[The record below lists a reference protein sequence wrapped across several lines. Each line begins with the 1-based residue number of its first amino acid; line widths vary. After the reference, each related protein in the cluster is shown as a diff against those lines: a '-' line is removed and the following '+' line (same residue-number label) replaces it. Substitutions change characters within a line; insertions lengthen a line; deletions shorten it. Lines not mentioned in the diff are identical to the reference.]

1 MSRRSVLVF
10 CVCGMLFLAGCDTS
24 SMKDALQLTVG
35 GEPATG
41 AIQAEDIQWYK
52 AKLDASKRYAFI
64 FKTDQA
70 RVDVGVIFSVYLVE
84 EDVQTLMWQR
94 HYCPDEFVQL
104 TNENAGCCD
113 DSYVPYTTNE
123 NSDTYGSYSGCSPCS
138 KQLAVD
144 DFLAPKTGEYYIS
157 IEGYVNTEGKDQ
169 ANSYA
174 YTDTLVY
181 SVAVKYADT
190 PFNPQGADLPVN
202 PQAAAVP
209 YVTNLI
215 EVYETVYHRVSLQQY
230 KMYQVQSRRSD
241 IVTGPVWLDQYGNEL
256 SSEMYFVA
264 PYTGTFLIKMVGP
277 GGTFGYAE
285 YGLRVQQDDHKLPP
299 TKVSIGS
306 TVQGY
311 LGEADTDFFIV
322 TVPEKPSTQPLPDKY
337 RVTITPADK
346 FVLSGLT
353 PEVGPDGIVPGSYII
368 QQEFYGFEQAFSPVT
383 QPSYAWLNNE
393 PDGAGAYTIS
403 IAVIPAS

>member
-1 MSRRSVLVF
+1 MFRSSLMVF
-10 CVCGMLFLAGCDTS
+10 CVCGILFLGGCDSS
-24 SMKDALQLTVG
+24 SMKDAFQLTVG
-35 GEPATG
+35 GEPAMG

-52 AKLDASKRYAFI
+52 ATLDASKLYAFI

-104 TNENAGCCD
+104 TNENEGCCD
-113 DSYVPYTTNE
+113 GESGEYYGP
-123 NSDTYGSYSGCSPCS
+123 DTCD

-157 IEGYVNTEGKDQ
+157 VEGYVNTEGKDQ

-202 PQAAAVP
+202 PQGAAVP
-209 YVTNLI
+209 YETKII
-215 EVYETVYHRVSLQQY
+215 EVYETVYHEVALQQH
-230 KMYQVQSRRSD
+230 KLYQVQKRRSD
-241 IVTGPVWLDQYGNEL
+241 IVSGPVWMDQYGNAL
-256 SSEMYFVA
+256 SSEMYFTA
-264 PYTGTFLIKMVGP
+264 PYTGTFLIQMVGP

-285 YGLRVQQDDHKLPP
+285 YGLRVQQDDHILPG
-299 TKVSIGS
+299 TEVAVGG
-306 TVQGY
+306 TVKGY
-311 LGEADTDFFIV
+311 LGEGDADMFYVKIPAKPVDQV
-322 TVPEKPSTQPLPDKY
+322 TPNRY
-337 RVTITPADK
+337 RVTISDPKK
-346 FVLSGLT
+346 FFLTGLIH
-353 PEVGPDGIVPGSYII
+353 EVDGEGKMLDSYVITQQSYEWQVPFSVGTNPDYN
-368 QQEFYGFEQAFSPVT
+368 
-383 QPSYAWLNNE
+383 WLNYE
-393 PDGAGAYTIS
+393 PDGAGAYEIS
-403 IAVIPAS
+403 ISLIPAS